1 MTKYSLLWTLNGI
14 LIVVFQLGITWLNRW
29 VNRPYAQVFIGMFTI
44 GFSFVLLLYAHSYS
58 WFVAA
63 MVVLTIGE
71 ATALPTMPAIV
82 NSLSPVAVKGKY
94 QGILNAFSSLGK
106 AIGPLFGG
114 LMIEATSYHILFI
127 ICAISIFVMEII
139 VVFVIKIKRA
149 KAVEY

>member
-1 MTKYSLLWTLNGI
+1 MLFRS
-14 LIVVFQLGITWLNRW
+14 
-29 VNRPYAQVFIGMFTI
+29 
-44 GFSFVLLLYAHSYS
+44 
-58 WFVAA
+58 
-63 MVVLTIGE
+63 
-71 ATALPTMPAIV
+71 
-82 NSLSPVAVKGKY
+82 VKGKY

-139 VVFVIKIKRA
+139 VVFVIKIKQA